1 MYTLFFII
9 AHCYALR
16 LGGTKKFWSENGH
29 IDWWKDEW
37 IDGQIKT
44 QDDEFNDEWIYGL
57 RVWQIDRP
65 VDGWIDKQTD
75 RQITKK

>member
-37 IDGQIKT
+37 IDGRIKT
-44 QDDEFNDEWIYGL
+44 QDDEFKAWMDLWTESL
-57 RVWQIDRP
+57 
-65 VDGWIDKQTD
+65 TD
-75 RQITKK
+75 R

>member
-16 LGGTKKFWSENGH
+16 LRGTKKFWSENGH
-29 IDWWKDEW
+29 IDWWKNEW

-44 QDDEFNDEWIYGL
+44 QDDKFKAWMDLWTEN
-57 RVWQIDRP
+57 P
-65 VDGWIDKQTD
+65 TD
-75 RQITKK
+75 RTELMDG

>member
-16 LGGTKKFWSENGH
+16 LRGTKKFWSENGH

-44 QDDEFNDEWIYGL
+44 QDDEFKAWMDLWTEN
-57 RVWQIDRP
+57 P
-65 VDGWIDKQTD
+65 TD
-75 RQITKK
+75 R

>member
-9 AHCYALR
+9 AHCYASR

-37 IDGQIKT
+37 IDGQTKT
-44 QDDEFNDEWIYGL
+44 QDDEFKAWMDLWTEN
-57 RVWQIDRP
+57 P
-65 VDGWIDKQTD
+65 TD
-75 RQITKK
+75 R

>member
-1 MYTLFFII
+1 MLANHPQYM
-9 AHCYALR
+9 LR

-44 QDDEFNDEWIYGL
+44 QDDEFKAWMDLWTESL
-57 RVWQIDRP
+57 
-65 VDGWIDKQTD
+65 TD
-75 RQITKK
+75 R

>member
-16 LGGTKKFWSENGH
+16 LRGTKKFWSENGH
-29 IDWWKDEW
+29 IDWWKNEW

-44 QDDEFNDEWIYGL
+44 QDDEFK
-57 RVWQIDRP
+57 VWMDLWTENP
-65 VDGWIDKQTD
+65 TD
-75 RQITKK
+75 RTELMDG